1 MQQRW
6 MLYSPGTTT
15 SQHLRTFYGNYNHTR
30 TVWMCAHTWLNA
42 ERINSLSWAWRG
54 TASGHRWPTGAH
66 HLRSGAFN
74 RAAVTANEAD
84 LLHSFFFFCIPISQ
98 RHHLKSV
105 VYVSLS
111 SHHVHVRQSVGR
123 FDYSN
128 DVSWDVFTQ
137 STWNFSHCKTDS
149 QESSSYYSCGSFATV
164 FFFTIDWNR
173 HWRRVNVLLNHRR
186 YFFWTDHEP
195 RHGFSNEWCMVYCN
209 YK

>member
-6 MLYSPGTTT
+6 MLYSAGTTT

-84 LLHSFFFFCIPISQ
+84 LLHSFFFFCIQISQ

-128 DVSWDVFTQ
+128 DVSSDVFTQ

-149 QESSSYYSCGSFATV
+149 KESSSYYSCGSFATV
-164 FFFTIDWNR
+164 FFFYNWLKPSLETCECIIESPSIFLLDWPWTKAWVFKWMM
-173 HWRRVNVLLNHRR
+173 HGLLQL
-186 YFFWTDHEP
+186 
-195 RHGFSNEWCMVYCN
+195 
-209 YK
+209 

>member
-1 MQQRW
+1 MATALAPYYKSDCFFFNSSVCGADRILCKKGHQQPHMQQRW
-6 MLYSPGTTT
+6 MLYSAGTTT

-66 HLRSGAFN
+66 HLRCGAFN

-105 VYVSLS
+105 VLCEFIFAPRPRPSIAWKIWLQQ
-111 SHHVHVRQSVGR
+111 RCKLGR
-123 FDYSN
+123 FHTKH
-128 DVSWDVFTQ
+128 VKLFP
-137 STWNFSHCKTDS
+137 
-149 QESSSYYSCGSFATV
+149 
-164 FFFTIDWNR
+164 
-173 HWRRVNVLLNHRR
+173 L
-186 YFFWTDHEP
+186 
-195 RHGFSNEWCMVYCN
+195 
-209 YK
+209 